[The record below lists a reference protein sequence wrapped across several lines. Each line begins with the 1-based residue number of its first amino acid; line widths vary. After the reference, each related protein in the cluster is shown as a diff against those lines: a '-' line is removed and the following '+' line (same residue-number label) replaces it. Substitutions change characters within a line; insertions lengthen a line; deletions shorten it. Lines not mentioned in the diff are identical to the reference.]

1 MTATEAPKRPK
12 RSKTERA
19 LLWYRSMAFAT
30 GTVLILACIALI
42 LQAAGVKH
50 MHGVNAV
57 MWIGH
62 GYLFLLY
69 CMSTVYLGT
78 TVRWPLLRFPLVGLA
93 GTIPTMS
100 FVAEH
105 FVTRDVR
112 RQGVTPSVHASG
124 AV

>member
-1 MTATEAPKRPK
+1 VTATEAPQ
-12 RSKTERA
+12 RSKAARA
-19 LLWYRSMAFAT
+19 LKWYRIMAFST
-30 GTVLILACIALI
+30 GTVLILACIALL
-42 LQAAGVKH
+42 LQGVGVKH

-69 CMSTVYLGT
+69 CMSTVYLGIT
-78 TVRWPLLRFPLVGLA
+78 LRWPLLRFPLIGLA

-105 FVTRDVR
+105 YVTRDVR
-112 RQGVTPSVHASG
+112 ASG

>member
-1 MTATEAPKRPK
+1 MTATASAERTKVA
-12 RSKTERA
+12 RA
-19 LLWYRSMAFAT
+19 LRWYRTMAFAT

-42 LQAAGVKH
+42 LQASGVKH

-62 GYLFLLY
+62 GYLFLVY
-69 CMSTVYLGT
+69 CMSTVYLGI

-105 FVTRDVR
+105 YVTRDVR
-112 RQGVTPSVHASG
+112 RNSVTRSVRASG